1 MFLKILFLYSLYSR
15 RQWDGMI
22 KAWKLQI
29 HQWGRNGKINSKKP
43 DPPPVPQDKSLDM
56 LIQLV
61 ISSDLPYR

>member
-1 MFLKILFLYSLYSR
+1 MLSHLFFLLQSR
-15 RQWDGMI
+15 RQWDGLI

-29 HQWGRNGKINSKKP
+29 HQWNGNGKKISKKQ
-43 DPPPVPQDKSLDM
+43 DPPVVPQDKSLDM